1 MQKAIIIGAT
11 SGIGQEVARIL
22 VQQGWHIGI
31 AGRREEALHALQATA
46 PDRIITEQL
55 DVTEE
60 TATLHLHNLIKK
72 LGGIDLFF
80 LSSGVGH
87 QNRDLQPDIELNT
100 ARTNVEGFTRMVTAA
115 FNYFKEKGSGHIAV
129 ISSIAGTKGLGV
141 APAYSAPN
149 ASRIPISKRWHNL
162 PGCSILIY
170 TSPTS
175 VRDLLP
181 PIY

>member
-1 MQKAIIIGAT
+1 M
-11 SGIGQEVARIL
+11 
-22 VQQGWHIGI
+22 
-31 AGRREEALHALQATA
+31 
-46 PDRIITEQL
+46 
-55 DVTEE
+55 
-60 TATLHLHNLIKK
+60 
-72 LGGIDLFF
+72 DLFF

-115 FNYFKEKGSGHIAV
+115 FN
-129 ISSIAGTKGLGV
+129 
-141 APAYSAPN
+141 
-149 ASRIPISKRWHNL
+149 WHNL